1 MVDTVVR
8 LPAEALEGAGR
19 CRFKHRPDPDAP
31 VRGGGKAALR
41 RIGGLLVVCRRNT
54 GSSPLPTPL
63 PRALPVAG
71 ARGGALHGI
80 AAMTA
85 VAGGGAGPGLC

>member
-1 MVDTVVR
+1 MADAVVR

-19 CRFKHRPDPDAP
+19 RRFKHRPDPDAP

-41 RIGGLLVVCRRNT
+41 RIGGMLVVCRRNT

-63 PRALPVAG
+63 PRAL
-71 ARGGALHGI
+71 HGI